1 MTPAERRA
9 LQRLSRR
16 AAQLEPQLVVAL
28 LRAFKLLRDQYSE
41 AEVTRLI
48 QAGRLTEAVNVAAP
62 VEVIE
67 RALNP
72 ASVVLTEGVIRT
84 ARNTIPEL
92 PAAARRIITAFDY
105 LNPRTVESI
114 RRLDTSTIRT
124 VREEMRQALRE
135 TIEQGLVRGVNPRT
149 TARNLRGT
157 IGLAPNQSR
166 AVDSF
171 RAALEGGRG
180 GVPSRTLLPRTNAI
194 GQRLEGRALRDGRLD
209 GIVRR
214 AIASKTPLTPEQ
226 IDRMVARYQERML
239 SFAAETHARTA
250 ALEAQKLGQQLA
262 WSDAKASGAL
272 GDAEVV
278 AVWVATDDNRTREEH
293 AAMNGEER
301 PIDGVYSNGDAY
313 PGQGSY
319 NCRCSEIFRVRK
331 PSFALAA

>member
-48 QAGRLTEAVNVAAP
+48 QAGRLTEAVNAAVP
-62 VEVIE
+62 IEVIE
-67 RALNP
+67 RVLNP
-72 ASVVLTEGVIRT
+72 TSVVLTEGVIRT
-84 ARNTIPEL
+84 ARATIPEL
-92 PAAARRIITAFDY
+92 PATARQIISAFDY
-105 LNPRTVESI
+105 LNPRIVESI
-114 RRLDTSTIRT
+114 RRLDTTTIRT
-124 VREEMRQALRE
+124 IREETRQALRE

-149 TARNLRGT
+149 MARNLRGT
-157 IGLAPNQSR
+157 IGMAPNQAE
-166 AVDSF
+166 AV
-171 RAALEGGRG
+171 RNYRLALEAGDMAKARG
-180 GVPSRTLLPRTNAI
+180 Y
-194 GQRLEGRALRDGRLD
+194 ALRDARLD
-209 GIVRR
+209 ALLRR
-214 AIASKTPLTPEQ
+214 DALTPAQ

-262 WSDAKASGAL
+262 WDDAKASGAL

-278 AVWVATDDNRTREEH
+278 AVWVATDDSRTRDEH
-293 AAMNGEER
+293 REMNGEER
-301 PIDGVYSNGDAY
+301 PIDGVYPNGQRY
-313 PGQGSY
+313 PGEGEW